1 VKEGDPIE
9 VMVLD
14 VDPDER
20 RIALSVK
27 SLQLSKGEEDYQAY
41 LRQQGDGKVS
51 LGEALK
57 SKGIDVTGLSEAEKN
72 ATEVATEEEQTA
84 EYEVPENI
92 SKPEKS
98 EKETGNKEE

>member
-1 VKEGDPIE
+1 
-9 VMVLD
+9 

-57 SKGIDVTGLSEAEKN
+57 SKGIDMTGLTEAEKS
-72 ATEVATEEEQTA
+72 AAEAVAEGVGAESVEEEEKTA
-84 EYEVPENI
+84 EVEAPAGLAIPDE
-92 SKPEKS
+92 EK
-98 EKETGNKEE
+98 KETEDKE